1 MRPKYFYPCN
11 MKIILASGS
20 PRRKEIL
27 KAAGFKFS
35 VIIPDV
41 SERMSGGT
49 MPSTVV
55 KALALKK
62 ARYVE
67 KKISGR
73 IPAKERLFIVG
84 ADTIVVLK
92 GKIIGKPRN
101 TAHAKRILQDLS
113 GSKHYVYTGV
123 AVIDPFNKNTL
134 VDYEKTGVFFKK
146 LSDEDI
152 EKVMHSH
159 LDKAG
164 AYSIQEENDMFVEKI
179 NGDYLNVVGFPLKKF
194 KRMLKRINPAFS

>member
-1 MRPKYFYPCN
+1 

-20 PRRKEIL
+20 PRRREIL

-41 SERMSGGT
+41 SERIHGSA

-55 KALALKK
+55 KMLALKK

-67 KKISGR
+67 KKISVR
-73 IPAKERLFIVG
+73 IPAKKGLFIVG
-84 ADTIVVLK
+84 ADTVVVLN

-101 TAHAKRILQDLS
+101 TAHAKRILQGLS

-123 AVIDPFNKNTL
+123 AIIDPFNKKTL
-134 VDYEKTGVFFKK
+134 VDYEKTGVIFKK

-164 AYSIQEENDMFVEKI
+164 AYSIQEENDMFVKKI
-179 NGDYLNVVGFPLKKF
+179 AGDYLNVVGFPLGKF
-194 KRMLKRINPAFS
+194 KKMLKKIRGIK